1 MPTTDLTTHVDLPDW
16 TARWISPVEA
26 DPARDDRGA
35 YLLRRSFEIHA
46 GVQQATLHATALGV
60 YEAFVN
66 GVRVGD
72 HELAPGS
79 TSYQRTLYAQSYD
92 VSELLVT
99 GANHLEILLSDGWYR
114 GRNGGLQHREVWGD
128 VTGALVELHIR
139 TEGGRTTIG
148 TDASWTSEP
157 SRIVR
162 ADLMTGQTTDYSRAP
177 QPSSPVQV
185 DVVSAPRPTRSPA
198 PPVRRVTTL
207 PVRNAMPLRAGVTIV
222 DFGQNI
228 SGWARLSDLGP
239 EGSLTELTYGEHVDP
254 DGDLTTAHLD
264 VHTPQGQHVP
274 CHQVDR
280 VVAGPTPQTF
290 EPRHTIHGFRYIRVS
305 HPGRPLDL
313 AHLAAVVVHT
323 DLTPTSSFR
332 CNDPDLN
339 ALHSMASWTFRANAV
354 DVPTDCP
361 TRERAAWTG
370 DFQVYAPLAATMF
383 DISGFADKWLASL
396 RDDQFDDGC
405 LPMYAPDA
413 DRMAV
418 NPEHPQR
425 MGGGSA
431 GWGDAAVA
439 VPWAIYRH
447 YGDVRVLEDNWD
459 LMDRWVN
466 FALCAAREH
475 RHASRAGTEA
485 APHERYLWDGTFHFG
500 EWLEPRPAS
509 SGEVDLAAAYKTLV
523 EVDKGEVGTAY
534 LYRSTCQ
541 LSHAATVLGR
551 HDRARELERTAAAVR
566 DAWLTEYLDTATG
579 RTRTDTQA
587 SYVRALRFGL
597 LPEEQGT
604 PAVDRLVELV
614 AAADGHLSTGFLST
628 GMLLPV
634 LADHGRADVAF
645 ALLQQ
650 TGTPSWR
657 GMLERGATTF
667 WENWEGVDADGVV
680 RPGSLNHYSKGAAMR
695 FLYTHVLGMRQ
706 ATGSVGWREVEIRP
720 FVGGGLKYADGHL
733 DTPAGRLEVAWELD
747 GDLFLLT
754 VVVPNAMTA
763 FSTLPDGSHHLL
775 EPGRHDLR
783 SRMPRA
789 HDTIRSLPQ

>member
-1 MPTTDLTTHVDLPDW
+1 MPATDLTTHVDLPDW

-26 DPARDDRGA
+26 HPVPDDRGA
-35 YLLRRSFEIHA
+35 YLLRRSFEISEDVL
-46 GVQQATLHATALGV
+46 GATLHATALGV

-72 HELAPGS
+72 HELAPGA

-92 VSELLVT
+92 VSELLTV
-99 GANHLEILLSDGWYR
+99 GSNCLEILLSDGWYR
-114 GRNGGLQHREVWGD
+114 GRNGGLQHRDVWGD
-128 VTGALVELHIR
+128 VTGALAELHIR
-139 TEGGRTTIG
+139 TEGERITIA

-162 ADLMTGQTTDYSRAP
+162 ADLMTGQTTDFTLGP
-177 QPSSPVQV
+177 QLSSPVRV
-185 DVVSAPRPTRSPA
+185 DAASAPLPTRSPA
-198 PPVRRVTTL
+198 PPVRRISTL
-207 PVRNAMPLRAGVTIV
+207 PVRNAVALQPGVTIV

-239 EGSLTELTYGEHVDP
+239 GGSLTELTYGEHVDP
-254 DGDLTTAHLD
+254 DGNLTTAHLD
-264 VHTPQGQHVP
+264 IHTPQGQHVP

-290 EPRHTIHGFRYIRVS
+290 EPRHTIHGFRYIRVT
-305 HPGRPLDL
+305 HPGRPLDP
-313 AHLAAVVVHT
+313 AQLAAVVVHT
-323 DLTPTSSFR
+323 DLTPTSAFLCS
-332 CNDPDLN
+332 DPGVN
-339 ALHSMASWTFRANAV
+339 ALHDMASWTFRANAV

-370 DFQVYAPLAATMF
+370 DFQVYAPLAAMMF
-383 DISGFADKWLASL
+383 DISGFADKWLTSL

-413 DRMAV
+413 DRMAA
-418 NPEHPQR
+418 NPDHPQR

-439 VPWAIYRH
+439 VPWTLYRH
-447 YGDVRVLEDNWD
+447 YGDVRVLQDNWD
-459 LMDRWVN
+459 LMNSWVD
-466 FALCAAREH
+466 FALRAAREH
-475 RHASRAGTEA
+475 RHASRTGTDA

-509 SGEVDLAAAYKTLV
+509 SEEVDPAVAYKALL
-523 EVDKGEVGTAY
+523 EADKGEVGTAY
-534 LYRSTCQ
+534 LYRTTRQ
-541 LSHAATVLGR
+541 LSLAAAALGR

-566 DAWLTEYLDTATG
+566 DAWIAEYLDAETG
-579 RTRTDTQA
+579 RTRSDTQA

-597 LPEEQGT
+597 LPAEQVT
-604 PAVDRLVELV
+604 AAVERLAELV
-614 AAADGHLSTGFLST
+614 AAAGGHLSTGFLST

-634 LADHGRADVAF
+634 LADHGRADVAY

-650 TGTPSWR
+650 SGTPSWR
-657 GMLERGATTF
+657 GMLDRGATTF
-667 WENWEGVDADGVV
+667 WENWEGIDADGVV

-695 FLYTHVLGMRQ
+695 FLYTHVLGARQ
-706 ATGSVGWREVEIRP
+706 TTESVGWRDVEIRP
-720 FVGGGLKYADGHL
+720 LVGGGLEFATGHL
-733 DTPAGRLEVAWELD
+733 DTPAGRLEISWELD
-747 GDLFLLT
+747 GDQFLLT

-763 FSTLPDGSHHLL
+763 FSRLPDGSRHRL
-775 EPGRHDLR
+775 EPGRNDLR
-783 SRMPRA
+783 SG
-789 HDTIRSLPQ
+789 I